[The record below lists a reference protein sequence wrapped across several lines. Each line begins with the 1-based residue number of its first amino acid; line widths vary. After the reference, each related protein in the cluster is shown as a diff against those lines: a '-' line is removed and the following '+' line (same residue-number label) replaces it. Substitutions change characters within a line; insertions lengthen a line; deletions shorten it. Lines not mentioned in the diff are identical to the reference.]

1 MTLKFSAL
9 AASIGLLLGSGAVH
23 AQSSLTFRGST
34 LSPIPLDV
42 NQPLTVADDGSV
54 QATCLFQVGTTV
66 CQGVSLPQSQQV
78 PTAALSVTGLT
89 PDGQGRFQVNAG
101 QSVPVARAITNT
113 ADVCIASVTSTTGG
127 ASGWSNLFAPAAST
141 SANVQFTGS
150 GDVTLG
156 LRCYNQ
162 AGAPATA
169 SQIRFVVAAAIG
181 PNPELCELPQHP
193 LIRPQGFT
201 RHVLS
206 WNDLFRVG
214 PFPAAP
220 GYLQPVGSYSIGRTI
235 PAVSSAAMYITVPIV
250 PEAGKTYVFNHSTS
264 QSVFA
269 AGYPGGPFRAGGNF
283 ISVSPCAG
291 DLRAHV
297 QGSSDMLLSACRAD
311 QPLFE
316 GSWRFTTSSSS
327 NAPACRLVAG
337 QTYWL
342 NFMMIDP
349 ATLVNPTTGAID
361 LTRETCDQGD
371 QCETLLQ
378 INVFNQP

>member
-9 AASIGLLLGSGAVH
+9 AASIGLLLGPGAVH

-66 CQGVSLPQSQQV
+66 CQGVSPPQSQQV
-78 PTAALSVTGLT
+78 PTVALNATGLT

-101 QSVPVARAITNT
+101 QSVPVARVITNT

-127 ASGWSNLFAPAAST
+127 ASGWSNLFAPAATT

-169 SQIRFVVAAAIG
+169 SQIRFIVAAAIG
-181 PNPELCELPQHP
+181 PNPDLCELPQHP

-206 WNDLFRVG
+206 WNDLFRLG

-220 GYLQPVGSYSIGRTI
+220 GFLMPVGSFTITRTI

-250 PEAGKTYVFNHSTS
+250 PEAGKTYIFNHGTA
-264 QSVFA
+264 QA
-269 AGYPGGPFRAGGNF
+269 NAQYPGGPFRAGGNF
-283 ISVSPCAG
+283 MSISPCAG

-297 QGSSDMLLSACRAD
+297 PGSPDMLLSACRAD
-311 QPLFE
+311 APIFE
-316 GSWRFTTSSSS
+316 TSWRFTTSTSSS
-327 NAPACRLVAG
+327 APACRLVAG
-337 QTYWL
+337 RTYWL

-349 ATLVNPTTGAID
+349 ATLVNPATGAID
-361 LTRETCDQGD
+361 LTQETCDQGD
-371 QCETLLQ
+371 QCETMIQ
-378 INVFNQP
+378 VVINNQP